1 MLEIPVFYIFTFQL
15 FSNIRFPSICDIK
28 LLHNPIPGLVRSFTY
43 AARRGDVSKVA
54 DMVQA
59 GMPVDIDDE
68 DGWTA
73 LFRAACYNRTDL
85 VRYLLNNGANV
96 NKQDRWGETA
106 LYSASR
112 MNKTDVMTILLQHGA
127 IKDIKDNYG
136 FTPIDQARLPN
147 NKEAVD
153 LLEQY

>member
-1 MLEIPVFYIFTFQL
+1 MFQISVFYIFTFQL

-28 LLHNPIPGLVRSFTY
+28 LLHNPIPELVRSFTY

-73 LFRAACYNRTDL
+73 LFRAACYNRTDV

-96 NKQDRWGETA
+96 NKQDSLGWTV
-106 LYSASR
+106 LHHASR
-112 MNKTDVMTILLQHGA
+112 MNQTDVMRILLEHGA
-127 IKDIKDNYG
+127 RKDIKDKYG
-136 FTPIDQARLPN
+136 NTPIDLARPCN
-147 NKEAVD
+147 HKEAID